1 MIPFLSPLPF
11 RIKSSYVPLPLAL
24 ESISAGFPSPASD
37 YVDLGIDLNEQLI
50 RNPSS
55 TFFLRV
61 SGNSMTGE
69 GIYNDDLLIVD
80 RSLEATPGKIVIAIL
95 DGNFTIKKLTYS
107 NGISYL
113 EASHPDYPTIDLR
126 NYGDVQIWGVAI
138 FSIHNLKS
146 SSR

>member
-1 MIPFLSPLPF
+1 
-11 RIKSSYVPLPLAL
+11 
-24 ESISAGFPSPASD
+24 
-37 YVDLGIDLNEQLI
+37 
-50 RNPSS
+50 
-55 TFFLRV
+55 
-61 SGNSMTGE
+61 MTGE

-80 RSLEATPGKIVIAIL
+80 RSLEATPGRIVIAIL

-113 EASHPDYPTIDLR
+113 EASHPDYPIIDLR